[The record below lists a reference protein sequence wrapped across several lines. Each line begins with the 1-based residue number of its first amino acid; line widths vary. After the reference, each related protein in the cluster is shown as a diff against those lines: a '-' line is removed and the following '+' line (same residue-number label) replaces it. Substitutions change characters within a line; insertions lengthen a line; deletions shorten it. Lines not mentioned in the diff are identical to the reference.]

1 MTEQEKRARVKVLT
15 EELLQIRKV
24 LREKVLREK
33 GLLDEERESE
43 IYIEINRLSLDP
55 AWSSY
60 IGGRKKDANGN
71 YVDNGYYDKK
81 EQFLMDKFLDK
92 IFSKENI
99 IELGYTPIEP

>member
-15 EELLQIRKV
+15 EELLQIR
-24 LREKVLREK
+24 KVLREK